1 MVGAFFSSAFSR
13 SKRKKKGFGLRTAQ
27 RMRTAQVT
35 FPRTEGGQHEHHMRS
50 FGAASEGSSLNTTE
64 STNVTKRRREAPQRH
79 HLARLGGESQ
89 YGLLCRLSVQ
99 CSANLAK
106 PPITRPNLDHDQRF
120 RAKSCQ
126 FATYCAIDFGITVM
140 TCFALLMFSPC
151 EKNRAHPQR
160 GRSRIA
166 AAAWATSR
174 MKCGWKRLLVSE
186 NLLPKTPTT

>member
-13 SKRKKKGFGLRTAQ
+13 SKRKKKGFGLRTAR

-106 PPITRPNLDHDQRF
+106 PPIIRPNLDHDQRF

-151 EKNRAHPQR
+151 ERIGHIRNGADQGLQRQR
-160 GRSRIA
+160 GQLQ
-166 AAAWATSR
+166 
-174 MKCGWKRLLVSE
+174 G
-186 NLLPKTPTT
+186 